1 MQKTSFLLLI
11 IYILFSPKLY
21 SQNLNLRVLGNNE
34 FETRAIDSLS
44 YQKSHKNY
52 ASIKAEVDSIQNLLY
67 KTGYIENDLKGI
79 IKKNDSFFTA
89 KFHLKKKYNTI
100 YIYYNNSVVETSII
114 KLVSDDVF
122 DDYFILPFSTLENS
136 LNFINSKTSET
147 GNPFS
152 KLKLSNIQ
160 IDKGNLK
167 ADLIIDSQK
176 QKRSINR
183 IIIKGYDKF
192 PKSYLKHYLK
202 IKQNQTFN
210 LNKIKQKTNLLGN
223 LKFANQIKP
232 PEVLFSKDST
242 TLYIYTE
249 KAKSNSFDG
258 FLGFGTNEDT
268 NKLEF
273 DGYLNLNLTN
283 NLNFGES
290 FSLLYKSDENDQ
302 KTFRTDLTLP
312 YLFRSP
318 IGLDLGLQIFK
329 KDSSFTTINQ
339 SAKLHYQINSKHKV
353 YGGITSTTSN
363 NLLSTNNLQ
372 GITDYDS
379 NFFSVSYQFLK
390 LQVNNLLFPIKSS
403 VLLET
408 NFGNRKTTNS
418 NEKQSY
424 YSIDAFKIFNLNN
437 KNSFYLRM
445 NGSNLNS
452 NSYFQN
458 ELFRFGGINSI
469 RGFEENSLFASL
481 FGVLNTE
488 YRYQL
493 NNTIYIHTITDLAYF
508 ENKIVNKK
516 EKLFG
521 YGFGF
526 GILTKAGLFK
536 FNYANGKT
544 ENQPFKFSN
553 SKIHLS
559 LIAGF

>member
-1 MQKTSFLLLI
+1 MIFSSEGFCQNLSLI
-11 IYILFSPKLY
+11 IHGKTE
-21 SQNLNLRVLGNNE
+21 V
-34 FETRAIDSLS
+34 ETRVIDSLN
-44 YQKSHKNY
+44 YLKTHNDY
-52 ASIKAEVDSIQNLLY
+52 ASIKSEVDSIQNTLF
-67 KTGYIENDLKGI
+67 KMGYIENELKYI
-79 IKKNDSFFTA
+79 NKKNDSIFSA

-100 YIYYNNSVVETSII
+100 YIYYDNSVIDSSIL

-122 DDYFILPFSTLENS
+122 DDYFVLPFNNLENS
-136 LNFINSKTSET
+136 LIFINTKVSEK

-160 IDKGNLK
+160 IDKNNLK
-167 ADLIIDSQK
+167 ADLVIDSK
-176 QKRSINR
+176 EQKRTIDN
-183 IIIKGYDKF
+183 IVIKGYEKF

-202 IKQNQTFN
+202 IKPNQTFN
-210 LNKIKQKTNLLGN
+210 LNAIKQKTNLLN
-223 LKFANQIKP
+223 DLKFANQIKA

-268 NKLEF
+268 DKLEF

-312 YLFRSP
+312 YLFKSP
-318 IGLDLGLQIFK
+318 IGIDLRLQIFK
-329 KDSSFTTINQ
+329 KDSTFTTVNQ

-353 YGGITSTTSN
+353 FVGVTATTSN
-363 NLLSTNNLQ
+363 NLLSSNNLQ
-372 GITDYDS
+372 NISDYDS
-379 NFFSVSYQFLK
+379 NFYTFAYQFLK
-390 LQVNNLLFPIKSS
+390 RQSNNLLFPVKSNIY
-403 VLLET
+403 LET
-408 NFGNRKTTNS
+408 GFGNRKVTNTK
-418 NEKQSY
+418 EKQSQY
-424 YSIDAFKIFNLNN
+424 TIDAFKIFNLNS
-437 KNSFYLRM
+437 KNSFYFRVS
-445 NGSNLNS
+445 GSNLIS
-452 NSYFQN
+452 DTYFEN

-493 NNTIYIHTITDLAYF
+493 NNNIFIHTITDFAYF
-508 ENKIVNKK
+508 ENNITNNK

-521 YGFGF
+521 YGLGF

-559 LIAGF
+559 LIADF

>member
-1 MQKTSFLLLI
+1 MQKATFLLII
-11 IYILFSPKLY
+11 IYILFPLEGFC
-21 SQNLNLRVLGNNE
+21 QNSNLKIYGKTE
-34 FETRAIDSLS
+34 AETKVIDSL
-44 YQKSHKNY
+44 NY
-52 ASIKAEVDSIQNLLY
+52 LKLHNDYTSIRSEVDSIQNTLF
-67 KTGYIENDLKGI
+67 KIGYIENELKAI
-79 IKKNDSFFTA
+79 NKKSDSLFTA
-89 KFHLKKKYNTI
+89 QIHLKKKYNTI
-100 YIYYNNSVVETSII
+100 YIYYDSSVVEISII
-114 KLVSDDVF
+114 KLVSEDVF

-167 ADLIIDSQK
+167 ADLSIDSQK
-176 QKRSINR
+176 QKRSIDR

-210 LNKIKQKTNLLGN
+210 LNKIKQKTDLLSN

-232 PEVLFSKDST
+232 PEILFSKDST
-242 TLYIYTE
+242 TIYIYTE

-302 KTFRTDLTLP
+302 KAFRTDLSLP
-312 YLFRSP
+312 YLFKSP
-318 IGLDLGLQIFK
+318 IGIDLRLQIFK
-329 KDSSFTTINQ
+329 KDSTFTTVNQ
-339 SAKLHYQINSKHKV
+339 SAKLHYQINSKHKI
-353 YGGITSTTSN
+353 YSGITVTSSN
-363 NLLSTNNLQ
+363 NLLASSNLQ
-372 GITDYDS
+372 SIADYNS
-379 NFFSVSYQFLK
+379 NFYTLAYQFLK
-390 LQVNNLLFPIKSS
+390 LKRNNLLFPIKSS
-403 VLLET
+403 VYLET
-408 NFGNRKTTNS
+408 SFGNRKVTNTK
-418 NEKQSY
+418 EKQSQ
-424 YSIDAFKIFNLNN
+424 YSIEAFKIFNLNN
-437 KNSFYLRM
+437 KNSFYFRV
-445 NGSNLNS
+445 NGSSLIS
-452 NSYFQN
+452 NTYFEN

-469 RGFEENSLFASL
+469 RGFEENSLLASG

-493 NNTIYIHTITDLAYF
+493 NNTIFIHTITDLAYF
-508 ENKIVNKK
+508 ENKFISSK
-516 EKLFG
+516 EKLYG

-536 FNYANGKT
+536 LNYANGKPK
-544 ENQPFKFSN
+544 NQPFKFSN

-559 LIAGF
+559 LIADF